1 VCHAGYLNVSC
12 QEGGTL
18 EIIISIVALVVSLSS
33 LGWQAIT
40 WRKQHEQGRLN
51 QNIAL
56 LAEIKMKLAEMP
68 EAFRFHGI
76 SKKDME
82 AHEITEKE
90 LAYLVANFMAGQVY
104 YETIDNN
111 PGEPFGENDYRTQI
125 CKTVAFRKAW
135 PLVKKILDDTSYR
148 KKVEKTVVRYESS

>member
-1 VCHAGYLNVSC
+1 M
-12 QEGGTL
+12 ET
-18 EIIISIVALVVSLSS
+18 IISIVALVVSLSS

-40 WRKQHEQGRLN
+40 WRKQHEQERLN

-56 LAEIKMKLAEMP
+56 LAEIKMNLAEMP

-76 SKKDME
+76 SEEDMKT
-82 AHEITEKE
+82 HNITEKE

-111 PGEPFGENDYRTQI
+111 PDEPFGENDYRTQI
-125 CKTVAFRKAW
+125 CKTEAFRKAW

-148 KKVEKTVVRYESS
+148 QKVEKTVVRYQNS

>member
-1 VCHAGYLNVSC
+1 M
-12 QEGGTL
+12 

-40 WRKQHEQGRLN
+40 WKKQHEQERLN

-76 SKKDME
+76 SEEDME
-82 AHEITEKE
+82 AHDITEKE

-111 PGEPFGENDYRTQI
+111 PEEPFGENDYRAQI
-125 CKTVAFRKAW
+125 CKTKAFRKAW

-148 KKVEKTVVRYESS
+148 QKVEKTVERYQNS